1 MPISILILLLAFLCA
16 GVKSPPQEAARN
28 SGEDV
33 RAFCDRVSA
42 QFRTLFAELD
52 IAHDDFIR
60 TTEPRHAAAVD
71 FMWRRLQRLGHIY
84 LGQHEGWYCRADE
97 TFVPAAQVKQVT
109 RADGSTA
116 TVVAESGHAV
126 EWVAEQ
132 NYKFR
137 LSAFREQLTALLG
150 AHTAAA
156 GGADADAV
164 GAGSGSDG
172 SVNGHASGS
181 HTHANGS
188 RTDAS
193 GAGST
198 SGSAAYPDRDSF
210 VVPPLRAAECALQLG
225 PSRELADLSISR
237 ARARSAWGLPVPD
250 DAAHTI
256 YVWLDA
262 LTNYLTAAG
271 YPNAMDVMR
280 QHAWPTDVHVI
291 GKDIARFHT
300 IYWVRGTYI
309 HIASSLYRLLSS
321 FACTVFDC
329 MVLRLSQSLSI
340 APRPLFLSFPLAS
353 RPF

>member
-1 MPISILILLLAFLCA
+1 M
-16 GVKSPPQEAARN
+16 K
-28 SGEDV
+28 
-33 RAFCDRVSA
+33 AFCDRVSN
-42 QFRTLFAELD
+42 QFRTLFAALD

-60 TTEPRHAAAVD
+60 TTEPRHAVAVE

-97 TFVPAAQVKQVT
+97 TFVPAAQTKEVT
-109 RADGSTA
+109 RADGSVA

-137 LSAFREQLTALLG
+137 LSAFREQLAALLG
-150 AHTAAA
+150 SNAAA
-156 GGADADAV
+156 LSSSDA
-164 GAGSGSDG
+164 GAGNDSVG
-172 SVNGHASGS
+172 SVTSGGS
-181 HTHANGS
+181 AVANG
-188 RTDAS
+188 
-193 GAGST
+193 G
-198 SGSAAYPDRDSF
+198 GSADRDSF

-225 PSRELADLSISR
+225 PTRELADLSISR
-237 ARARSAWGLPVPD
+237 SRARSAWGLPVPD

-300 IYWVRGTYI
+300 IYWVR
-309 HIASSLYRLLSS
+309 
-321 FACTVFDC
+321 
-329 MVLRLSQSLSI
+329 
-340 APRPLFLSFPLAS
+340 
-353 RPF
+353 